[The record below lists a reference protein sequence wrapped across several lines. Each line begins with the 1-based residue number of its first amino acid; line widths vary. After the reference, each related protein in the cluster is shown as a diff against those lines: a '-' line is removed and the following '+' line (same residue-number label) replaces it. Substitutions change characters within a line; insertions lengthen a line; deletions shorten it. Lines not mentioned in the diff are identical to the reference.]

1 MNSAICWSGPIEPAT
16 DPSGPTGRLCAWL
29 QDLRL
34 EDVPKATRERAKDVL
49 LDGLGCALVGAQL
62 PWSRIAVETSL
73 RFEGKGDRTI
83 IGWGRTAPAT
93 TAALLNSTFIQGFEL
108 DDFHPRAPLHSASL
122 VFPALLACAEER
134 GGVTGVEFLLGA
146 IAGFEVGPRVG
157 LALHG
162 IEMLSR
168 GWHSGAVFGTHPAAA
183 AAGKLLHLDA
193 ARFEDALGMAGTQS
207 AGLMAAQFEAMCKRM
222 HHGFASRNGLFS
234 ALMAAGGYT
243 GIKRV
248 FERDY
253 GGFLS
258 MFGEGHNPL
267 PAEIDAELGT
277 RWETDSITLKS
288 YPAMGG
294 VHAPLDGILQL
305 LAEKPIAA
313 SDVAHVDIDVSHA
326 IYHHGFWKLERPITT
341 VAAQMNIGYAVAA
354 AILDGR
360 AMVRQ
365 FSPDRIDR
373 DDVWVLIPKIRVRH
387 NEDYDKG
394 GRATR
399 FNMRMAVTMTDGS
412 VREVFL
418 PTPKIVSDPLDRAA
432 TIAKFKV
439 ITDGIIG
446 GNRQDAI
453 IETAL
458 GLDDLP
464 DLGGL
469 TGLLAPVVNPAF
481 A

>member
-1 MNSAICWSGPIEPAT
+1 MHLAAGPAPGGH
-16 DPSGPTGRLCAWL
+16 SR
-29 QDLRL
+29 
-34 EDVPKATRERAKDVL
+34 DVLERAKDIL

-62 PWSRIAVETSL
+62 PWSRIAVETAL
-73 RFEGKGDRTI
+73 RFEGRGDRTL
-83 IGWGRTAPAT
+83 IGWDRTVPAT

-108 DDFHPRAPLHSASL
+108 DDFHARAPLHSASL

-134 GGVTGVEFLLGA
+134 GGVTGAEFLVGA
-146 IAGFEVGPRVG
+146 VAGFEVGPRVG

-168 GWHSGAVFGTHPAAA
+168 GWHSGAVFGTHAAAA

-248 FERDY
+248 YEREY

-258 MFGEGHNPL
+258 MFGEGHDPL
-267 PAEIDAELGT
+267 PGEVDSELGE
-277 RWETDSITLKS
+277 RWETRAIVLKT

-305 LAEKPIAA
+305 LGDKPIP
-313 SDVAHVDIDVSHA
+313 VAELAYVDIEVSHA
-326 IYHHGFWKLERPITT
+326 IFHHGFWELERPITT

-354 AILDGR
+354 AILDGQ
-360 AMVRQ
+360 AMVKQ
-365 FSPDRIDR
+365 FSPERIDR
-373 DDVWVLIPKIRVRH
+373 DDVWALIPRIRVHH

-399 FNMRMAVTMTDGS
+399 FNMRMVATMTDGS
-412 VREVFL
+412 TREVFL
-418 PTPKIVSDPLDRAA
+418 KMPKAVSDPADREA

-439 ITDGIIG
+439 VTGGIIG
-446 GNRQDAI
+446 SNRQAAI
-453 IETAL
+453 IDATL
-458 GLDDLP
+458 GLEKLNSSEH
-464 DLGGL
+464 LAA
-469 TGLLAPVVNPAF
+469 LLAPSVGSVF

>member
-1 MNSAICWSGPIEPAT
+1 
-16 DPSGPTGRLCAWL
+16 
-29 QDLRL
+29 
-34 EDVPKATRERAKDVL
+34 
-49 LDGLGCALVGAQL
+49 
-62 PWSRIAVETSL
+62 
-73 RFEGKGDRTI
+73 
-83 IGWGRTAPAT
+83 
-93 TAALLNSTFIQGFEL
+93 
-108 DDFHPRAPLHSASL
+108 
-122 VFPALLACAEER
+122 
-134 GGVTGVEFLLGA
+134 
-146 IAGFEVGPRVG
+146 
-157 LALHG
+157 
-162 IEMLSR
+162 
-168 GWHSGAVFGTHPAAA
+168 
-183 AAGKLLHLDA
+183 
-193 ARFEDALGMAGTQS
+193 
-207 AGLMAAQFEAMCKRM
+207 
-222 HHGFASRNGLFS
+222 
-234 ALMAAGGYT
+234 
-243 GIKRV
+243 
-248 FERDY
+248 
-253 GGFLS
+253 
-258 MFGEGHNPL
+258 
-267 PAEIDAELGT
+267 LGT

-387 NEDYDKG
+387 NEEYDKG